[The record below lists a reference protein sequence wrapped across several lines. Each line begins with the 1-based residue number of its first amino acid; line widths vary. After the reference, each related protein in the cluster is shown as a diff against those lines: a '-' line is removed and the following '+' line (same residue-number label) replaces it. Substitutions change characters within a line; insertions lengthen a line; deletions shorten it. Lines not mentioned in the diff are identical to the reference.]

1 MGTTQ
6 LPGETAAQ
14 IRAWCLG
21 ARSDYSPDRALFRQQ
36 VRPLPSRA
44 ALTKLLDTALLASSH
59 HDEGVPLRFTLSFA
73 PRRSSAGDTCSP
85 FAEEELLSV
94 RALRK
99 LAPSFD
105 PWNTTLLV
113 RDDHGELVIWG
124 SCVTRVPGL
133 FTIRITD
140 PGVLHVLKQRP
151 GRSGRQV
158 EWITIPPLASRPRPR
173 GEGRPRFG
181 RVARLRS
188 LRIERRCD

>member
-6 LPGETAAQ
+6 LPGETAAE

-21 ARSDYSPDRALFRQQ
+21 VRSDYSPDPALFRQQ

-44 ALTKLLDTALLASSH
+44 ALTKLLDTAFFASTH
-59 HDEGVPLRFTLSFA
+59 HEGGVPLRFTLSFA
-73 PRRSSAGDTCSP
+73 PRRSCIGEALTP
-85 FAEEELLSV
+85 FAEEEPLSV

-99 LAPSFD
+99 LAPSCD
-105 PWNTTLLV
+105 HWNTTLLV

-124 SCVTRVPGL
+124 SCATRMPGL

-158 EWITIPPLASRPRPR
+158 EWITIPPVASRPRPR

-181 RVARLRS
+181 RIARFRS
-188 LRIERRCD
+188 LRVERRCG